1 MAKIFFKLDVPIK
14 DISNQKI
21 RQAINTNKC
30 PTCGAILHSL
40 NPLFNHGRH
49 GGLECGNCR

>member
-1 MAKIFFKLDVPIK
+1 MAKKYIKLDVPIK